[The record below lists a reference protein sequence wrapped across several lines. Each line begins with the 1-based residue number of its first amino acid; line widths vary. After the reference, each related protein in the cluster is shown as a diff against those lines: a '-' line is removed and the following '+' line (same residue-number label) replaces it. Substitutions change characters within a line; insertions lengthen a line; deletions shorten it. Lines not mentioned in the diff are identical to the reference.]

1 MDLLKS
7 SQNKRKLSELFS
19 ASTKPETAW
28 KLFKAVFDLSPS
40 GKAQLS
46 RDDLN
51 NGKYTKGIIKFE
63 EYCDVYFLKGE
74 NCRNPN
80 QAKVMKTHAKSN
92 QRRIGVGTRP
102 DQREVSGACE

>member
-46 RDDLN
+46 RD
-51 NGKYTKGIIKFE
+51 E
-63 EYCDVYFLKGE
+63 LK
-74 NCRNPN
+74 
-80 QAKVMKTHAKSN
+80 S
-92 QRRIGVGTRP
+92 
-102 DQREVSGACE
+102 S

>member
-40 GKAQLS
+40 GKA
-46 RDDLN
+46 
-51 NGKYTKGIIKFE
+51 
-63 EYCDVYFLKGE
+63 
-74 NCRNPN
+74 
-80 QAKVMKTHAKSN
+80 KVMKTHAKSN
-92 QRRIGVGTRP
+92 QRRIGVGIRP